1 VIDRTSAAN
10 VLGRS
15 AYWAGA
21 RVGSLPLTA
30 IERVDASTHS
40 AFPESAGNQIRHTTA
55 SDSPTA
61 GISTSALTRLP
72 RRGGP
77 FLAIGEAADYHYLLS
92 SFNFDNAA
100 NAGMP
105 LATGEVPLSPDG
117 EAVMTESGRSTF
129 TSLQMRRDG
138 LYIVR

>member
-1 VIDRTSAAN
+1 MRQPTRGFPKAQRM
-10 VLGRS
+10 RS
-15 AYWAGA
+15 ATRPA
-21 RVGSLPLTA
+21 P
-30 IERVDASTHS
+30 
-40 AFPESAGNQIRHTTA
+40 
-55 SDSPTA
+55 DSPTA

>member
-40 AFPESAGNQIRHTTA
+40 AFPESAANEIGHTTGA
-55 SDSPTA
+55 RFTYGGHIDERAHPTA
-61 GISTSALTRLP
+61 AP
-72 RRGGP
+72 GGP

-92 SFNFDNAA
+92 SFNFDNA

-105 LATGEVPLSPDG
+105 LATGEVPLPPDG

-129 TSLQMRRDG
+129 TSLQMRRGG